1 MNGKKQSLIE
11 IFFLTLIFLIF
22 IISFQ
27 LQDFVI
33 IILLLTS
40 FAVVV
45 FHKKE
50 IKKKILPQ
58 KMKYFLNMIYLDTL
72 VIISLILLFGSNF
85 ILEEINFKKFVFT
98 FYLLLFYLFF
108 SVIPQ
113 EIIFRFLFFY
123 RYKNYFNNF
132 QIILINSFLFSLCH
146 VIYFDIYILL
156 FSLFGNL
163 LFTYNYIKNKSL
175 LLVIIEHFFFG
186 QTIIILGFYD
196 NFNYSIIKKLYNLVL
211 IN

>member
-113 EIIFRFLFFY
+113 EIIFVFYFFIDM
-123 RYKNYFNNF
+123 KV
-132 QIILINSFLFSLCH
+132 ILIIF
-146 VIYFDIYILL
+146 
-156 FSLFGNL
+156 
-163 LFTYNYIKNKSL
+163 
-175 LLVIIEHFFFG
+175 
-186 QTIIILGFYD
+186 
-196 NFNYSIIKKLYNLVL
+196 KLS
-211 IN
+211 